1 MRLRN
6 SFGHHGV
13 ADQPLLQG
21 GLQQVLQ
28 GLLRRFG
35 CVVHRMFEQ
44 CAPRRGAGEW
54 CAQLREMALHQLQG
68 RGIHQFETGQRV
80 PPIGITDRGE
90 LVLDKDQF
98 SYKTWNSAQLVG
110 KVRVLQHIAGRTSA
124 KEKNA
129 TLIEAIKSAKL
140 PHDRYQTTT
149 IVNTDDAIPGSGMFV
164 RSSLESNKQL
174 YPWSQFIVD
183 SNGIARKAWQ
193 LEEESSAIIVLDKEG
208 RVQWAKDGA
217 LTQEEVQQVIALL
230 HKLLAQ

>member
-1 MRLRN
+1 MTLRKIL
-6 SFGHHGV
+6 
-13 ADQPLLQG
+13 ALTCLL
-21 GLQQVLQ
+21 LP
-28 GLLRRFG
+28 
-35 CVVHRMFEQ
+35 M
-44 CAPRRGAGEW
+44 
-54 CAQLREMALHQLQG
+54 MASA
-68 RGIHQFETGQRV
+68 HQFETGQRV

-110 KVRVLQHIAGRTSA
+110 KVRVLQ
-124 KEKNA
+124 NA

-164 RSSLESNKQL
+164 RSSLESNKKL

-183 SNGIARKAWQ
+183 SNGVARGAWQ
-193 LEEESSAIIVLDKEG
+193 LDEKSSAVVVLDKDG

-217 LTQEEVQQVIALL
+217 LTQEEVQQVMDLL
-230 HKLLAQ
+230 HKLINK

>member
-1 MRLRN
+1 M
-6 SFGHHGV
+6 
-13 ADQPLLQG
+13 
-21 GLQQVLQ
+21 
-28 GLLRRFG
+28 
-35 CVVHRMFEQ
+35 
-44 CAPRRGAGEW
+44 
-54 CAQLREMALHQLQG
+54 
-68 RGIHQFETGQRV
+68 
-80 PPIGITDRGE
+80 
-90 LVLDKDQF
+90 LDKYQF

-164 RSSLESNKQL
+164 RSSLESNKKL

-183 SNGIARKAWQ
+183 SNGVARGAWQ
-193 LEEESSAIIVLDKEG
+193 LDEKSSAVVVLDKDG

-217 LTQEEVQQVIALL
+217 LTQEEVQQVMDLL
-230 HKLLAQ
+230 HKLINK

>member
-1 MRLRN
+1 MNKYNISN
-6 SFGHHGV
+6 SN
-13 ADQPLLQG
+13 
-21 GLQQVLQ
+21 
-28 GLLRRFG
+28 R
-35 CVVHRMFEQ
+35 
-44 CAPRRGAGEW
+44 
-54 CAQLREMALHQLQG
+54 
-68 RGIHQFETGQRV
+68 
-80 PPIGITDRGE
+80 
-90 LVLDKDQF
+90 KDYQF

-164 RSSLESNKQL
+164 RSSLESNKKL

-183 SNGIARKAWQ
+183 SNGVARGAWQ
-193 LEEESSAIIVLDKEG
+193 LDEKSSAVVVLDKDG

-217 LTQEEVQQVIALL
+217 LTQEEVQQVMDLL
-230 HKLLAQ
+230 HKLINK